1 MHTKMP
7 ITNLR
12 ILFEIK
18 SSKIT
23 LVNSDRKIR
32 VMDLELGLTEMHTD
46 RRLLWWACFSSW
58 PRTPTIL
65 QTGSMMLIKLST

>member
-18 SSKIT
+18 SGKIT

-32 VMDLELGLTEMHTD
+32 VMDLELG
-46 RRLLWWACFSSW
+46 
-58 PRTPTIL
+58 
-65 QTGSMMLIKLST
+65 